1 MTKIRHD
8 VQVECTT
15 CMGKGQVFIVETT
28 GEKSVSGKLD
38 CPDCV
43 EPKSIFTLTPKPWEV
58 KKEESQMGE
67 NMTGASLATLTNQ
80 DPPPKKE
87 AVKHPTH
94 YNAGKVEVID
104 AIESWR
110 LGFNDGNA
118 VKYIGRH
125 KFKQNA
131 AEDLKKALWYLTREL
146 LVTHHV
152 AVDELAEIV
161 KTCVK

>member
-1 MTKIRHD
+1 
-8 VQVECTT
+8 
-15 CMGKGQVFIVETT
+15 
-28 GEKSVSGKLD
+28 
-38 CPDCV
+38 
-43 EPKSIFTLTPKPWEV
+43 
-58 KKEESQMGE
+58 
-67 NMTGASLATLTNQ
+67 MTGASLATLTNQ